1 MKLHIQL
8 SDNLA
13 EKLLEEGLVGLPAD
27 FADTI
32 RRTGTK
38 RSEVIKL
45 VIQRHLGKL
54 EEPQDA
60 KRVADEVVADIQ
72 ADDAAE
78 AQRIADEAAAQFDA
92 EDEA

>member
-1 MKLHIQL
+1 MMKVHIQL

-38 RSEVIKL
+38 RSELIKL
-45 VIQRHLGKL
+45 VIQRHLAKL
-54 EEPQDA
+54 EEPS
-60 KRVADEVVADIQ
+60 VVFGQGDITGT
-72 ADDAAE
+72 AAFDTSDVEDDA
-78 AQRIADEAAAQFDA
+78 
-92 EDEA
+92 